1 MRDCIEGLSKID
13 KHDSRQTIINNTF
26 LNIVKNI
33 NYSFLQKSRG
43 KENLS
48 RISRVLKFSF
58 IRNKKLLF
66 LR

>member
-33 NYSFLQKSRG
+33 NYSFLQNFFRRVG
-43 KENLS
+43 LLS
-48 RISRVLKFSF
+48 L
-58 IRNKKLLF
+58 
-66 LR
+66 